1 MNHHMGHWVL
11 PVTEEEEGYIYFR
24 LREPTELYLYIN
36 NININIY
43 DECLNPF
50 CKVRHKPSLNNVK
63 FPKKYI
69 EESSP
74 HPLRHTIG
82 LYDTLKVRSGSK
94 YPSIKT
100 AVYPRE
106 LYCSH
111 KPIPRWCR
119 DSFQSIRP
127 FALFSHDKE
136 LSVLYNP
143 YINVLYRLQKNI
155 SFTWDHPQLYY
166 NNKWHTVN
174 NWKVNRRNG
183 VITHKIEHQSIVRHQ
198 YINGVDLTIVRC
210 EFNILVPYFALKLVV
225 LLKRA
230 RKRIVKWMC
239 LRNIYK
245 KNNCKLLNRSFSGSS
260 NYPIRCL
267 IFKEFM

>member
-1 MNHHMGHWVL
+1 MNHNYGPWVL
-11 PVTEEEEGYIYFR
+11 PVTEDEGYIYFR

-50 CKVRHKPSLNNVK
+50 CKVRHKPSRNNVK

-82 LYDTLKVRSGSK
+82 LYDMLKVRKGSK
-94 YPSIKT
+94 YPSIKM

-106 LYCSH
+106 LYRSH
-111 KPIPRWCR
+111 KPIPRWSRESSMGITTFC
-119 DSFQSIRP
+119 P
-127 FALFSHDKE
+127 FAHDKE
-136 LSVLYNP
+136 LSVFYNP
-143 YINVLYRLQKNI
+143 CINVLYRLQKNI
-155 SFTWDHPQLYY
+155 SMMWDHPQLYY

-174 NWKVNRRNG
+174 NWKVNRRIG
-183 VITHKIEHQSIVRHQ
+183 VITHKIEHQSIMRHQ

-210 EFNILVPYFALKLVV
+210 EFNILVPYFALKLLV

-230 RKRIVKWMC
+230 RKNIVKWLC

-245 KNNCKLLNRSFSGSS
+245 KNNCKLLNCSFSGSS
-260 NYPIRCL
+260 NYPIRRL
-267 IFKEFM
+267 IFKEYL

>member
-1 MNHHMGHWVL
+1 MNHHCGPWVL
-11 PVTEEEEGYIYFR
+11 PVTEEEGYIYFR
-24 LREPTELYLYIN
+24 LREPTDLYLFIN
-36 NININIY
+36 NINTNIY

-50 CKVRHKPSLNNVK
+50 CTVRHKPSLNNVNT
-63 FPKKYI
+63 PMKYT
-69 EESSP
+69 EPNSSY
-74 HPLRHTIG
+74 PLRHTIG
-82 LYDTLKVRSGSK
+82 LYDMLKVRRGSK
-94 YPSIKT
+94 YPSIKM

-106 LYCSH
+106 LYHSH
-111 KPIPRWCR
+111 KPVPRWCHE
-119 DSFQSIRP
+119 SFMGITPYCP
-127 FALFSHDKE
+127 FAHDKE
-136 LSVLYNP
+136 LSVFYNP

-155 SFTWDHPQLYY
+155 SMMWDHPQLYY

-174 NWKVNRRNG
+174 NWKVNRRIG
-183 VITHKIEHQSIVRHQ
+183 VITHKVEHQSIMRHQ
-198 YINGVDLTIVRC
+198 YINGVDLTIVRS
-210 EFNILVPYFALKLVV
+210 EFNILVPYFALKLLV

-267 IFKEFM
+267 IFKKFL